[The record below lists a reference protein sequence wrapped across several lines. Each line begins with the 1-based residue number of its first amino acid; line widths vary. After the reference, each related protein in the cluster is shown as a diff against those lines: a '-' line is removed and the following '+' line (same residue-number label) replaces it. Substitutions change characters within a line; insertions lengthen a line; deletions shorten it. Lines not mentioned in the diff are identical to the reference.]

1 MPVLCPSHQVELN
14 GQEAVVEGYDAASA
28 RSNCL
33 LLSVLSPPLFGVFN
47 LTFTKLLHRPGRVK
61 EQLAV
66 PPSYPRAVP
75 RHYATSGTRSATWK
89 CAWQSDCGA
98 QYSQPKST
106 AQVGGRV
113 WEAGTYETVA
123 GNRSHHGRIAGDC
136 ELWKMS
142 KHPSTLTKDHK
153 GMISTAHRRGRRA
166 KQAHATSRE
175 TRATRTRLAAQRCSW
190 VHGSCTRAARWKL
203 HQGQPFVVVGSCC
216 VSGTCSAWRQVRTA
230 RPSVRSCRGMAE

>member
-1 MPVLCPSHQVELN
+1 MR
-14 GQEAVVEGYDAASA
+14 ASA

-106 AQVGGRV
+106 AQVGGRSLGGGNLRDCGGKQV
-113 WEAGTYETVA
+113 TPWSHRRRLRTVENVEAP
-123 GNRSHHGRIAGDC
+123 
-136 ELWKMS
+136 
-142 KHPSTLTKDHK
+142 KHPHK
-153 GMISTAHRRGRRA
+153 GSQRHDFDSTPTRPEGQTGTRDITRDSRDSHATRSTA
-166 KQAHATSRE
+166 
-175 TRATRTRLAAQRCSW
+175 LLM
-190 VHGSCTRAARWKL
+190 GSWKL
-203 HQGQPFVVVGSCC
+203 HSR
-216 VSGTCSAWRQVRTA
+216 CSMEAA
-230 RPSVRSCRGMAE
+230 PRPALCRGRIVLCVRYVLRMASGAYRKAECAIVPGYGRVAQLQLGS